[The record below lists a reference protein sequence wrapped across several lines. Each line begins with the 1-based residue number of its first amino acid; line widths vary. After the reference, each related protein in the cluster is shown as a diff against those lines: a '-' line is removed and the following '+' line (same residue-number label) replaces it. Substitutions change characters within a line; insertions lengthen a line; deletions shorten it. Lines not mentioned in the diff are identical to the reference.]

1 MNVNVSISNRIAKV
15 EVEGR
20 LDVNSAPLFH
30 KEMASIDLSL
40 IDSVEM
46 DFSGVGY
53 VSSVGLREFI
63 FLKKKLGEKKL
74 RLENVNPLVD
84 EIFRTTCFDTIL
96 DYSAGM
102 PGKVTMSLTASFS
115 PTCA

>member
-1 MNVNVSISNRIAKV
+1 MNINVSISNRIAKV

-30 KEMASIDLSL
+30 KEMASIDLNL
-40 IDSVEM
+40 IDAVEM
-46 DFSGVGY
+46 DFFGVGY

-63 FLKKKLGEKKL
+63 ILKKRLGEKKL
-74 RLENVNPLVD
+74 RLEKVSPLVD
-84 EIFRTTCFDTIL
+84 EIFRATCFDTIL
-96 DYSAGM
+96 DYSVGM
-102 PGKVTMSLTASFS
+102 PGNVTRSLTASFS